1 MQEHK
6 RCWRAAEDDLQGC
19 KKELPLRL
27 PRQRGGVARVPQQE
41 DRGVLQSGNLLI
53 GTEDLG
59 IARHDRAV
67 RASGSEYRAAPW

>member
-6 RCWRAAEDDLQGC
+6 GCWSAAEDDLQGC

-41 DRGVLQSGNLLI
+41 DRGVLRSRDSPAGA
-53 GTEDLG
+53 EDPG
-59 IARHDRAV
+59 GPRTSQGCV
-67 RASGSEYRAAPW
+67 SFWC